1 MMLGVLLA
9 RAGVDVIVLEKH
21 GDFLRDFRG
30 DTIHPSTLE
39 LMHELGVLDELLTR
53 PYQRVAKL
61 MAQISGEEVTLADF
75 SRLPVRCPFI
85 ALMPQWD
92 FLNFL
97 AEQGQRHPAFH
108 LRMRAEV
115 TGLIED
121 GGRVSGVRAKTP
133 DGELQVR
140 AELVVAADGRNSI
153 LREAAGLK
161 VEELGAPMD
170 TFWMRL
176 SKRADDPP
184 MAFRLDRGRILLLL
198 DRGDYWQCGYVVRKG
213 SGDELRERGIE
224 ALQAGILEIAPF
236 LKNRVG
242 ELKDWSHVPMLTVRV
257 DRLREWYR
265 PGLLCIGDA
274 AHAMSPVGGVGI
286 NLAIQDA
293 VAAANELALAFEEGS
308 VSVGHLA
315 KIQHR
320 RMFPTRMTQ
329 GLQVTIQ
336 KQLIARVLG
345 TNERTP
351 IPLWLGL
358 MLRSK
363 PLAGVRGRMVGIGM
377 RAEHIATPD
386 LGAMGT
392 DGSVHT
398 RGPVASRRESAAGTD
413 SSVPD

>member
-1 MMLGVLLA
+1 M
-9 RAGVDVIVLEKH
+9 E
-21 GDFLRDFRG
+21 
-30 DTIHPSTLE
+30 
-39 LMHELGVLDELLTR
+39 
-53 PYQRVAKL
+53 
-61 MAQISGEEVTLADF
+61 
-75 SRLPVRCPFI
+75 
-85 ALMPQWD
+85 
-92 FLNFL
+92 
-97 AEQGQRHPAFH
+97 
-108 LRMRAEV
+108 
-115 TGLIED
+115 
-121 GGRVSGVRAKTP
+121 
-133 DGELQVR
+133 VR

-161 VEELGAPMD
+161 IEELGAPMD

-198 DRGDYWQCGYVVRKG
+198 DRGDYWQCGFVVRKG
-213 SGDELRERGIE
+213 SGDELRGRGIE
-224 ALQAGILEIAPF
+224 ALHSGMVEIAPF
-236 LKNRVG
+236 LKDRVG
-242 ELKDWSHVPMLTVRV
+242 ELEDWSHVPMLTVRV

-293 VAAANELALAFEEGS
+293 VAAANELALAFEEGT

-320 RMFPTRMTQ
+320 RTFPTRMTQ
-329 GLQVTIQ
+329 GLQVAIQ

-351 IPLWLGL
+351 IPFWLRL
-358 MLRSK
+358 LLRRK
-363 PLAGVRGRMVGIGM
+363 ALAGVRGRMVGIGM

-386 LGAMGT
+386 AGAQ
-392 DGSVHT
+392 S
-398 RGPVASRRESAAGTD
+398 VASVR
-413 SSVPD
+413 